1 MTLNKMM
8 SVFEDLYYLHRG
20 EKKKKKVGEKS
31 CIKPRDNLSKIQGLR
46 FTSVEFCCSFP
57 EAALAQ
63 RFLDMVQPMD
73 LKLQLPGL
81 GGSTADMHS

>member
-1 MTLNKMM
+1 MTLNKMI
-8 SVFEDLYYLHRG
+8 SVFEGLYYPHRG
-20 EKKKKKVGEKS
+20 EKKKKVGEKS
-31 CIKPRDNLSKIQGLR
+31 RIKPRDNLSKIQGLR
-46 FTSVEFCCSFP
+46 FTSADFCCSFP

-81 GGSTADMHS
+81 GVSTADMHS